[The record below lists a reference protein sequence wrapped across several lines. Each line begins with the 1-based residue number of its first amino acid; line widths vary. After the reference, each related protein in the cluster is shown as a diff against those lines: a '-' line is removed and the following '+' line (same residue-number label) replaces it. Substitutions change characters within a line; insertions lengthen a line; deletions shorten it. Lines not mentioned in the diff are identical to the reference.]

1 MKKIFLAMVAVL
13 NLVYPVDL
21 TSAATVSGIRS
32 EQVRFSPGASSA
44 VIKGT
49 LKGDG
54 DVDYV
59 VPAGAGQTLAVTL
72 KKTNPQNYFNIIP
85 PDGSMALFVG
95 QSGNDFKGVLPG
107 DGNYTVRVYLMRP
120 AARRNE
126 TSNYTLTVSV
136 TGKPLKA
143 TPASKDALIP
153 GTPFHASTSIVCELS
168 IDPKI
173 RNCEAFVIRR
183 GFDGTATVVAHW
195 PDGMK
200 RSILFVKGRPVT
212 SDAQTLLTG
221 TKKGRLTIVSIG
233 TDERYEIPDELIFG
247 G

>member
-1 MKKIFLAMVAVL
+1 MKKILLAIVAL
-13 NLVYPVDL
+13 SSLVYPVDIA
-21 TSAATVSGIRS
+21 SAATVAGVRT

-72 KKTNPQNYFNIIP
+72 KKTNPQNYFNINP
-85 PDGSMALFVG
+85 PDGSLAMFVG
-95 QSGNDFKGVLPG
+95 QSGNDFKGVLPS

-126 TSNYTLTVSV
+126 TSTYTLSVSV
-136 TGKPLKA
+136 TGNPLKA
-143 TPASKDALIP
+143 TPASQDALIP
-153 GTPFHASTSIVCELS
+153 GTPFHASTSIACELS
-168 IDPKI
+168 IDPRV

-200 RSILFVKGRPVT
+200 RSILFVKGRPVV
-212 SDAQTLLTG
+212 SDAQTSLTV
-221 TKKGRLTIVSIG
+221 TKKDRLTLVSIG
-233 TDERYEIPDELIFG
+233 TDERYEIPDELVFG